1 MDYAAGKRKLARPP
15 FSNPLIGQFARYK
28 PAPRTLIVKR
38 GFLTI
43 RQPPLLFWPRTARVC
58 SRRRHWHSAHCPSH
72 PRRTHR
78 PLYPPLLAKPA
89 SDLLDNMHHGSIP
102 IALATLIINGEIRSF
117 SSATLPAASLPT
129 PQPRHPHPTG
139 SLHRRHRG
147 NEHSPP
153 AHCLH
158 PHRRHHGTRGPM
170 PAASSAPP
178 HCT

>member
-58 SRRRHWHSAHCPSH
+58 SRRRHWHSAHCPFH

-78 PLYPPLLAKPA
+78 SLYPLAGTAGKRPTGQYA
-89 SDLLDNMHHGSIP
+89 PRKYPYCPSHAHYQRRDKELFFRDVARRTDG
-102 IALATLIINGEIRSF
+102 LI
-117 SSATLPAASLPT
+117 SATTLHLVWSTGMALLLPVAI
-129 PQPRHPHPTG
+129 R
-139 SLHRRHRG
+139 
-147 NEHSPP
+147 
-153 AHCLH
+153 
-158 PHRRHHGTRGPM
+158 
-170 PAASSAPP
+170 
-178 HCT
+178 